1 MDNSDAIM
9 AGVWIEKKNVTMYMT
24 AQMVQTKLTV
34 QSVQLINSYAVMALV
49 LLTIKDVTA
58 KQIAGIDLT
67 KTGVVMS
74 VSVTSF

>member
-9 AGVWIEKKNVTMYMT
+9 AGVSIETKNVTIDMT

-34 QSVQLINSYAVMALV
+34 QSVQLINSYAVMVLV

-58 KQIAGIDLT
+58 K
-67 KTGVVMS
+67 
-74 VSVTSF
+74 